1 MGLQATGYRAK
12 EIGGILTVRQAPTGE
27 IQVACDFDAKPQRRK
42 GVQRKMP
49 HRTQSNTDVRG
60 KRTVLIVDDHP
71 IVRQGL
77 AQLINQE
84 TDLLVCGQAEDA
96 HQAMQAIRDLKPNM
110 VIVDISLKDTSG
122 VELIKD
128 LKVQYPELPVLTLS
142 MHDEAIYGERALR
155 AGARGY
161 IMKQEATEKVFTA
174 IRRVLACEVYVSD
187 MMAAKMVSKLV
198 GGVSKKPASAIESL
212 SDRELEV
219 FRMIGEGFN
228 TREMADR
235 LHLSVKTIE
244 TYRAHIKDKL
254 ALQDASELL
263 RSAIQWVNSELQR

>member
-1 MGLQATGYRAK
+1 MPRKT
-12 EIGGILTVRQAPTGE
+12 
-27 IQVACDFDAKPQRRK
+27 QRSTNR
-42 GVQRKMP
+42 
-49 HRTQSNTDVRG
+49 RG

-84 TDLLVCGQAEDA
+84 HDLVVCGQAEDA
-96 HQAMQAIRDLKPNM
+96 HEAIRAVRENEPDM

-128 LKVQYPELPVLTLS
+128 LQVQHPELPILTLS
-142 MHDEAIYGERALR
+142 MHDEAVYGERALR

-161 IMKQEATEKVFTA
+161 IMKQEAIEKVVTA
-174 IRRVLACEVYVSD
+174 IRRVLAGEVYVSD
-187 MMAAKMVSKLV
+187 GMAAKMVSKLV
-198 GGVSKKPASAIESL
+198 GGASKRTGSLVERL

-219 FRMIGEGFN
+219 FRMLGEGYN
-228 TREMADR
+228 TRETAEK

-263 RSAIQWVNSELQR
+263 RAAIQWVNTELQR

>member
-1 MGLQATGYRAK
+1 M
-12 EIGGILTVRQAPTGE
+12 P
-27 IQVACDFDAKPQRRK
+27 RK
-42 GVQRKMP
+42 
-49 HRTQSNTDVRG
+49 TQSSTEPRG
-60 KRTVLIVDDHP
+60 KRTILIVDDHP

-84 TDLLVCGQAEDA
+84 SDLVVCGQAEDA
-96 HQAMQAIRDLKPNM
+96 HDAILAIRKYDPDL

-128 LKVQYPELPVLTLS
+128 LKVQYPDLPVLTLS

-161 IMKQEATEKVFTA
+161 IMKQEATEKVVTA
-174 IRRVLACEVYVSD
+174 IRRVLAGEVYVSD
-187 MMAAKMVSKLV
+187 GMAAKMVSKMV
-198 GGVSKKPASAIESL
+198 GGASKKPGSRIENL

-219 FRMIGEGFN
+219 FRMIGEGYN
-228 TREMADR
+228 TREMAER

-263 RSAIQWVNSELQR
+263 RSAIQWVNTELQR

>member
-1 MGLQATGYRAK
+1 MS
-12 EIGGILTVRQAPTGE
+12 
-27 IQVACDFDAKPQRRK
+27 RR
-42 GVQRKMP
+42 M
-49 HRTQSNTDVRG
+49 QSSTDRRS
-60 KRTVLIVDDHP
+60 KRTILIVDDHP

-84 TDLLVCGQAEDA
+84 NDLLVCAQAEDA
-96 HQAMQAIRDLKPNM
+96 HQAMQAIRESGPDM
-110 VIVDISLKDTSG
+110 VIVDISLKETSG

-128 LKVQYPELPVLTLS
+128 LKIQYPDLPVLTLS
-142 MHDEAIYGERALR
+142 MHDETVYGERALR

-161 IMKQEATEKVFTA
+161 IMKQEATEKVVTA
-174 IRRVLACEVYVSD
+174 IRRVLAGEVYVSD
-187 MMAAKMVSKLV
+187 GMAAKMVSKLV
-198 GGVSKKPASAIESL
+198 GGPGRKTGSPVECL

-219 FRMIGEGFN
+219 FRMLGEGYN
-228 TREMADR
+228 TREMADK

-263 RSAIQWVNSELQR
+263 RSAIQWVNTELQR

>member
-1 MGLQATGYRAK
+1 M
-12 EIGGILTVRQAPTGE
+12 P
-27 IQVACDFDAKPQRRK
+27 RK
-42 GVQRKMP
+42 
-49 HRTQSNTDVRG
+49 TQSSTEPRG
-60 KRTVLIVDDHP
+60 KRTILIVDDHP

-84 TDLLVCGQAEDA
+84 TDLVVCGQAEDA
-96 HQAMQAIRDLKPNM
+96 HDAILAIRKYDPDL

-128 LKVQYPELPVLTLS
+128 LKVQYPDLPVLTLS
-142 MHDEAIYGERALR
+142 MHDEAVYGERALR

-161 IMKQEATEKVFTA
+161 IMKQEATEKVVTA
-174 IRRVLACEVYVSD
+174 IRRVLAGEVYVSD
-187 MMAAKMVSKLV
+187 GMAAQMVSKLV
-198 GGVSKKPASAIESL
+198 GGANKKPGSRVENL

-219 FRMIGEGFN
+219 FRMIGEGYN

-263 RSAIQWVNSELQR
+263 RSAIQWVNTELQR

>member
-1 MGLQATGYRAK
+1 
-12 EIGGILTVRQAPTGE
+12 
-27 IQVACDFDAKPQRRK
+27 
-42 GVQRKMP
+42 MP
-49 HRTQSNTDVRG
+49 HKTQSSTNQRG
-60 KRTVLIVDDHP
+60 KRSVLIVDDHP

-84 TDLLVCGQAEDA
+84 SDLVVCGQAEDA
-96 HQAMQAIRDLKPNM
+96 HEAIHAIREYNPDL
-110 VIVDISLKDTSG
+110 VIVDISLKETRG

-128 LKVQYPELPVLTLS
+128 LKVQRPDLPVLTLS
-142 MHDEAIYGERALR
+142 MHDVAVYGERALR

-161 IMKQEATEKVFTA
+161 IMKQEATEKVVTA
-174 IRRVLACEVYVSD
+174 IRRVLAGEVYVSD
-187 MMAAKMVSKLV
+187 GMAAKMVSKIV
-198 GGVSKKPASAIESL
+198 GGAGRTPGSPLESL

-228 TREMADR
+228 TREMAEK

-263 RSAIQWVNSELQR
+263 RSAIQWVNTELQR

>member
-1 MGLQATGYRAK
+1 M
-12 EIGGILTVRQAPTGE
+12 P
-27 IQVACDFDAKPQRRK
+27 
-42 GVQRKMP
+42 RKM
-49 HRTQSNTDVRG
+49 QSSTDMRG

-84 TDLLVCGQAEDA
+84 NDLLVCGQAEDA
-96 HQAMQAIRDLKPNM
+96 HEAILAIREFDPDL
-110 VIVDISLKDTSG
+110 VIVDISLRDTSG

-128 LKVQYPELPVLTLS
+128 LKVQHPDLPVLTLS
-142 MHDEAIYGERALR
+142 MHDEAVYGERALR

-161 IMKQEATEKVFTA
+161 IMKQEATEKVVTA
-174 IRRVLACEVYVSD
+174 IRRVLAGEVYVSD
-187 MMAAKMVSKLV
+187 GMAAKMVSKLV
-198 GGVSKKPASAIESL
+198 GGGTSKKTGSPIESL

-219 FRMIGEGFN
+219 FRMIGEGYN
-228 TREMADR
+228 TREMAEK

-263 RSAIQWVNSELQR
+263 RSAIQWVNTELQR

>member
-1 MGLQATGYRAK
+1 
-12 EIGGILTVRQAPTGE
+12 
-27 IQVACDFDAKPQRRK
+27 
-42 GVQRKMP
+42 
-49 HRTQSNTDVRG
+49 
-60 KRTVLIVDDHP
+60 VDDHP

-84 TDLLVCGQAEDA
+84 HDLVVCGQAEDA
-96 HQAMQAIRDLKPNM
+96 HEAIRAVRENEPDM

-128 LKVQYPELPVLTLS
+128 LQVQHPELPILTLS
-142 MHDEAIYGERALR
+142 MHDEAVYGERALR

-161 IMKQEATEKVFTA
+161 IMKQEAIEKVVTA
-174 IRRVLACEVYVSD
+174 IRRVLAGEVYVSD
-187 MMAAKMVSKLV
+187 GMAAKMVSKLV
-198 GGVSKKPASAIESL
+198 GGASKRTGSLVERL

-219 FRMIGEGFN
+219 FRMLGEGYN
-228 TREMADR
+228 TRETAEK

-263 RSAIQWVNSELQR
+263 RAAIQWVNTELQR

>member
-1 MGLQATGYRAK
+1 M
-12 EIGGILTVRQAPTGE
+12 
-27 IQVACDFDAKPQRRK
+27 PQK
-42 GVQRKMP
+42 
-49 HRTQSNTDVRG
+49 TQSSTDRRG

-84 TDLLVCGQAEDA
+84 HDLVVCAQAEDA
-96 HQAMQAIRDLKPNM
+96 HEAMRAVRESQPDM
-110 VIVDISLKDTSG
+110 VIVDISLKGASG

-128 LKVQYPELPVLTLS
+128 LQVQRPDLPILTLS
-142 MHDEAIYGERALR
+142 MHDEAVYGERALR

-161 IMKQEATEKVFTA
+161 IMKQEATEKVVTA
-174 IRRVLACEVYVSD
+174 IRRVLAGEVYVSD
-187 MMAAKMVSKLV
+187 GMAAKMVSKLV
-198 GGVSKKPASAIESL
+198 GGASKKTGSPVERL

-219 FRMIGEGFN
+219 FRMLGEGYN
-228 TREMADR
+228 TREMAEK

-263 RSAIQWVNSELQR
+263 RSAIQWVNTELQR